1 MQPASMMIKMAN
13 NPQISEIWDYIQLFI
28 DEVASFEA
36 ILDNYSG
43 SDFCQGIQFGIHGSR
58 LIIGAGKYILK
69 MSEMQW
75 HVLNHFQTITWI
87 EFCCNFWI

>member
-69 MSEMQW
+69 MSEMQ
-75 HVLNHFQTITWI
+75 
-87 EFCCNFWI
+87 

>member
-75 HVLNHFQTITWI
+75 HVLNNFQTITWI